1 MAELDHLVI
10 STTDLGSGVEEMS
23 ALLGV
28 PFTKG
33 GEHALFGTH
42 NWLLSLGPE
51 IYLEVIAI
59 NPDAPD
65 PGRPRWYALDE
76 FEGQTRLTNW
86 AVRSDDLGAALDAAP
101 DGTGVPIAVTRG
113 DLSWVMAVPTDGRLP
128 LGGHAPALLEWKGTA
143 HPCQRLPD
151 QGVRLVTL
159 EVSHPEI
166 ALLGASPDPRVVYVE
181 GAPGFRA
188 RFSTPA
194 GEVVL

>member
-10 STTDLGSGVEEMS
+10 STTDLGLGVEEMS
-23 ALLGV
+23 ALFGV

-65 PGRPRWYALDE
+65 PGRPRWYALNE
-76 FEGQTRLTNW
+76 FEGRTRLTNW
-86 AVRSDDLGAALDAAP
+86 AVRSNDLGAALDAALE
-101 DGTGVPIAVTRG
+101 GTGEPIAVTRG
-113 DLSWVMAVPTDGRLP
+113 DLSWVMAVPKDGRLP

-151 QGVRLVTL
+151 EGVRLLEL
-159 EVSHPEI
+159 EVSHPDI
-166 ALLGASPDPRVVYVE
+166 ATLGTPPDARVSYRD
-181 GAPGFRA
+181 GAPGFKA
-188 RFSTPA
+188 RFSTPKGA
-194 GEVVL
+194 VVL